1 MAKRRGRNEGTL
13 YKCPNGRWRAQAS
26 LEGSR
31 ASFTANSKA
40 ECQSWLRKMRNQAE
54 RGWNYAGSTMTLEE
68 YLPIWLENSQ
78 ASLRLKTHDQYRRT
92 IEKHI
97 LHHVGKIRLKD
108 LHTERVERFYA
119 SLLKSGSGVR
129 TVRIVHAVLHRAL
142 EKAVR
147 YGLILRN
154 PTQGA
159 ALPQYKHAEML
170 VLDETQVSQLLVAA
184 NDSRH
189 KALYHLAVI
198 TGMRMGELF
207 GLRWSDLQWIS
218 GRIYVRRQVQYVPGH
233 GWSFV
238 EPKTRSGRRT
248 IKLGEGVLQA
258 LQEHLVR
265 QQEER
270 TAVGERWVEN
280 ELIFPS
286 KTGTPMDA
294 SNLRLDFYQV
304 LQNAGLPKIRFHD
317 LRHTAASLMLNHGIP
332 VIVVSKILGHSK
344 PSITMDI
351 YGHLYNEMQDEA
363 AQLMDELVTPICT
376 QLHSKNESLLEKQA
390 QPQDMGVKRG

>member
-1 MAKRRGRNEGTL
+1 V
-13 YKCPNGRWRAQAS
+13 S
-26 LEGSR
+26 
-31 ASFTANSKA
+31 
-40 ECQSWLRKMRNQAE
+40 
-54 RGWNYAGSTMTLEE
+54 
-68 YLPIWLENSQ
+68 
-78 ASLRLKTHDQYRRT
+78 
-92 IEKHI
+92 
-97 LHHVGKIRLKD
+97 LKD
-108 LHTERVERFYA
+108 LTLSKVEKYYA
-119 SLLKSGSGVR
+119 HLVETGVGIR
-129 TVRIVHAVLHRAL
+129 TIRKIHSILHRAL

-154 PTQGA
+154 PTDGA
-159 ALPQYKHAEML
+159 ALPQYKHAEMM

-184 NDSRH
+184 KGSRH
-189 KALYHLAVI
+189 EALYHLAVT

-207 GLRWSDLQWIS
+207 GLRWSDLHWVS

-258 LQEHLVR
+258 LREHLER
-265 QQEER
+265 QQGER
-270 TAVGERWVEN
+270 VAAGERWVDHG
-280 ELIFPS
+280 LIFPS
-286 KTGTPMDA
+286 KSGTPMDA
-294 SNLRLDFYQV
+294 SNLRLDFTRV
-304 LQNAGLPKIRFHD
+304 LLQAGLPKIRFHD

-376 QLHSKNESLLEKQA
+376 QLHPKNESPLEERA
-390 QPQDMGVKRG
+390 QPLDVGVKR